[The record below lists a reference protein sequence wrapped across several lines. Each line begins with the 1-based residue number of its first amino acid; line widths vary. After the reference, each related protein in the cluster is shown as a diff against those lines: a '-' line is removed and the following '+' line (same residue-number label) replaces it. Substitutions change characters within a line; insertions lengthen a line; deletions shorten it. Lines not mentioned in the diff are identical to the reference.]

1 MWLGIEG
8 NIKGS
13 DCNLTD
19 KTKAYIHPDDLPDI
33 IGVKSDSAPAE
44 EVSRPTRAP
53 PSVYI
58 AGAFV
63 PLTWVVVKV
72 N

>member
-1 MWLGIEG
+1 VVIAL
-8 NIKGS
+8 
-13 DCNLTD
+13 
-19 KTKAYIHPDDLPDI
+19 
-33 IGVKSDSAPAE
+33 VKPDSAPAE
-44 EVSRPTRAP
+44 EVSRPTGAP